1 MTSAPTDDASA
12 AATALAAATR
22 AVQDF
27 AAIEGWQLA
36 ETDLTEALTTLET
49 LARRVAG
56 QAVRVVAEADTR
68 GLPAQAGHATAA
80 GWVRQVLPTVSGRDA
95 AALARRA
102 HDLYGSPAAVDLG
115 PTRAAVLTGTI
126 GLEHADVL
134 TATITALQPPHVP
147 AGLIDAEVVDDAQQV
162 LLQQAGQFEP
172 R

>member
-12 AATALAAATR
+12 AATALAAAVA
-22 AVQDF
+22 AVDRF
-27 AAIEGWQLA
+27 AQVEGWQLA
-36 ETDLTEALTTLET
+36 EGELPTLLGRLET

-102 HDLYGSPAAVDLG
+102 HDLYRSPAAVDLG
-115 PTRAAVLTGTI
+115 PTRAAVLAGTI
-126 GLEHADVL
+126 GLE
-134 TATITALQPPHVP
+134 
-147 AGLIDAEVVDDAQQV
+147 
-162 LLQQAGQFEP
+162 
-172 R
+172 